1 MPKLVINLNEKNRKE
16 QLEKYHTELLRRA
29 ARLKAWYAHRVYKMM
44 SPLGDSSTAHAHKWT
59 GYFRA
64 NWNLSFND
72 KDFSLVADERPW
84 VTNEKKEEILDMF
97 SVTDQSNILNV
108 TGAKNYIKLLN
119 DKIYICNGTPYG
131 KWLRDGLNP
140 RDIPSS
146 YSHAQF
152 KQMSALD
159 SHGFVNFQNEV
170 LEDFK
175 SLKWNDIM
183 KRFRGETGEKPLT
196 SKLHIAIKQKG
207 A

>member
-1 MPKLVINLNEKNRKE
+1 MPKLVIDLNKKKRKE

-29 ARLKAWYAHRVYKMM
+29 ARTKAWYAHRIYKMM
-44 SPLGDSSTAHAHKWT
+44 SPLSDFSTAHAHMWT

-64 NWNLSFND
+64 NWNISFND

-84 VTNEKKEEILDMF
+84 ATYENKNEILGMF

-108 TGAKNYIKLLN
+108 TGAGNYIKLLN

-140 RDIPSS
+140 NDIPSS
-146 YSHAQF
+146 YPAAQT
-152 KQMSALD
+152 KQMSSLD
-159 SHGFVNFQNEV
+159 NHKFLNFQTV
-170 LEDFK
+170 VIEDFR
-175 SLKWNDIM
+175 SLKWDDIM
-183 KRFRGETGEKPLT
+183 KRFRGEEEKPLT
-196 SKLHIAIKQKG
+196 SKLHIAIKQKD